1 MGAVNC
7 RNCHCKKEENEQS
20 ELNFEGVNKNNNN
33 GNVITINPNFTPYF
47 KNGKKV
53 LSGEEEI
60 HEEEKNKKDLSKTDD
75 ISNTQITQKD
85 IISDDRI
92 KIDINEDFTLRNKE
106 NNINEKD
113 NESRD
118 SEPIGKIDLDDD
130 KDLKEQFENI
140 NNENNIVIKSERN
153 DNNKLNNNDSLNNDK
168 NVKNDE
174 LNLNIENNNIIVN
187 FNENILNNNN
197 DNKNDNI
204 LNNNNNENT
213 KNNFVDTNN
222 NDNKNENEKENNEE
236 TNFIIIN
243 NDQAK
248 IINQNNINEKEKEK
262 DNKKEED
269 KNIENKAKENKEN
282 INEENKIRKEQNI
295 VIQNSK
301 KNSKNSKKTSNTNN
315 IQLQNTENFIIEN
328 SIVNHI
334 PNYEIGKINFGIETH
349 EKEILNDEEQKLF
362 EEAQKNLE
370 QFYPPEQKE
379 VKIIEKK
386 LKKISLKE
394 ILSQE
399 KLVQIIQD
407 DNTIIY
413 HGELKKL
420 INYEISVTKPQMYS
434 ARFCIMNSKV
444 FKYYKSKEQFLK
456 NLKPLCIV
464 PLTQITKINFAK
476 IKKTS
481 KKIDH
486 IILCNK
492 LGIKKHEKDSIF
504 GHMFDDVEARS
515 YLQSPETDE
524 SLLIFTCDNE
534 EFMYRWYVL
543 LQYFTEKSKL
553 KNENSEE

>member
-20 ELNFEGVNKNNNN
+20 ELNFEGINKNNNN
-33 GNVITINPNFTPYF
+33 DNVITINPNFTPYF

-60 HEEEKNKKDLSKTDD
+60 KEEKNKKDLSKTDD

-85 IISDDRI
+85 IISEDRI
-92 KIDINEDFTLRNKE
+92 KMDIKEDFTLRNK
-106 NNINEKD
+106 NDNINEID

-118 SEPIGKIDLDDD
+118 SEPIGKIELDDD
-130 KDLKEQFENI
+130 KDLKEQFESI
-140 NNENNIVIKSERN
+140 NNENNIVLKSEKD
-153 DNNKLNNNDSLNNDK
+153 DNNKLNDNDNLNNVK
-168 NVKNDE
+168 NVKDDE
-174 LNLNIENNNIIVN
+174 LNIENNNIIYN
-187 FNENILNNNN
+187 NKDNILNNNN
-197 DNKNDNI
+197 DNKIENNTNNNI
-204 LNNNNNENT
+204 DLNNNNN
-213 KNNFVDTNN
+213 NNI
-222 NDNKNENEKENNEE
+222 KGNNEE

-243 NDQAK
+243 NEQAK
-248 IINQNNINEKEKEK
+248 LMNQNNINEKEKKNENE
-262 DNKKEED
+262 NKKEED
-269 KNIENKAKENKEN
+269 KNNENKIKENKEN
-282 INEENKIRKEQNI
+282 INEENKIKNEQNI
-295 VIQNSK
+295 IIQNSK
-301 KNSKNSKKTSNTNN
+301 KKNSKKTSDTNN
-315 IQLQNTENFIIEN
+315 IQLQNTENFLIEN

-349 EKEILNDEEQKLF
+349 EKENLNNEEQKLF

-394 ILSQE
+394 ILPQE
-399 KLVQIIQD
+399 KLRQIIKD

-492 LGIKKHEKDSIF
+492 LGIKKHDKDSIF
-504 GHMFDDVEARS
+504 GHMFDDVEASS

-553 KNENSEE
+553 KNEHNEE